1 MTNKLSNL
9 LAVVAAVAVLASSA
23 AVAQESV
30 FRREV
35 KQGSAQT
42 WVAKLKTR
50 DALGQQMKGLPS
62 VRMLAEQLPD
72 TFEQQLDE
80 AWELV
85 KSGGTDYEVA
95 AKVRA
100 DVFLAGRIVMPK
112 AGDEAIAKYVSYIA
126 GKMRVI
132 GEKRP
137 QSCRLFL
144 KRSNEEDELVLA
156 LTHKE
161 LAQGM
166 EVIDELFRS
175 VDDKNAFRGRW
186 EEASMMA
193 LQYIAQALPERER
206 NILFNGADKDASDRE
221 VCDSVAKM
229 YDTIGA
235 MPLQE
240 RAVIMRL
247 LNRKVS

>member
-1 MTNKLSNL
+1 MMKKLSGL
-9 LAVVAAVAVLASSA
+9 MVVVAAGATLAGSSA
-23 AVAQESV
+23 VAEENI

-35 KQGSAQT
+35 KQGSAKT
-42 WVAKLKTR
+42 WASKLKTR
-50 DALGQQMKGLPS
+50 DAVGQEMKGLPAL
-62 VRMLAEQLPD
+62 RMLAEQRPD
-72 TFEQQLDE
+72 TFDQQLDE
-80 AWELV
+80 AWDLLDA
-85 KSGGTDYEVA
+85 GGTDYEVA

-100 DVFLAGRIVMPK
+100 NVFLGGRIVMPK
-112 AGDEAIAKYVSYIA
+112 AGDEAIARYVTYV
-126 GKMRVI
+126 GRQLRVI

-156 LTHKE
+156 LSHTE

-166 EVIDELFRS
+166 DIIDELFRS

-193 LQYIAQALPERER
+193 LQYIAQALPEHER
-206 NILFNGADKDASDRE
+206 NILFNGGDKGASDRE
-221 VCDSVAKM
+221 ICNSVAAM

-235 MPLQE
+235 MPLQQ
-240 RAVIMRL
+240 RAVVMRL
-247 LNRKVS
+247 FNRKVS

>member
-1 MTNKLSNL
+1 MKKLLS
-9 LAVVAAVAVLASSA
+9 
-23 AVAQESV
+23 
-30 FRREV
+30 
-35 KQGSAQT
+35 
-42 WVAKLKTR
+42 
-50 DALGQQMKGLPS
+50 M
-62 VRMLAEQLPD
+62 RMLAEQRPD
-72 TFEQQLDE
+72 TFEHQLDE
-80 AWELV
+80 AWDLV
-85 KSGGTDYEVA
+85 KSGSTDYAVA

-100 DVFLAGRIVMPK
+100 NVFLAGRIVMPK
-112 AGDEAIAKYVSYIA
+112 AGDEAIARYVSYIA
-126 GKMRVI
+126 REMRVI

-156 LTHKE
+156 LPHKE

-166 EVIDELFRS
+166 DVIDGLFRS

-193 LQYIAQALPERER
+193 LQYIAQALPQRDR
-206 NILFNGADKDASDRE
+206 DILFNGGDAGASDRE
-221 VCDSVAKM
+221 ICDSVATM
-229 YDTIGA
+229 YDTIAA

-240 RAVIMRL
+240 RAVVMRL